1 MTNVVRCDGIGG
13 SWTET
18 QRGVPGIVFAVAL
31 TAAFGVLGAGGGRS
45 ASAQQPAP
53 CQPTELY
60 GLELYG
66 PEGGLLEGASGE
78 QDLQL
83 RACVPGT
90 ILLEQ
95 GPVPYLLLAPLN
107 PQTNSDWGFIRI
119 FTVRLC
125 GLDGGS
131 DLPGAKLTVSFQSDA
146 RPANTSRML
155 TLAPD
160 KDKPTLKTTSTPSK
174 GTKVKPGDTINV
186 RMEASEEYNST
197 RYGWQTGVKKIQLT
211 DESRNQVVPP
221 LWEAAGDPRSCA
233 QKQWK
238 QTLDITYTVPSNPP
252 PIIRLRAIAEDFAG
266 NKDDDLGEFPT
277 GDWYGSLKFSWEGV
291 VRGVKTTMTD
301 HMDIVLDYDGQG
313 NLTGSL
319 VGNRSFNV
327 QDHPDCN
334 WAITIPNKL
343 RGKLVGSYTP
353 GADVMSIQLIEP
365 EVAPAPR
372 KNCPGGGYIYSGDS
386 LHEEANFKSA
396 LRSPRAAGD
405 GRFQSDITWMTGP
418 IKSSVSLRL
427 QRAQN

>member
-1 MTNVVRCDGIGG
+1 MANVLRCDGIGG

-107 PQTNSDWGFIRI
+107 PQANSDRGFVRI
-119 FTVRLC
+119 FTVRPC

-221 LWEAAGDPRSCA
+221 LWEAAGDPRA
-233 QKQWK
+233 
-238 QTLDITYTVPSNPP
+238 
-252 PIIRLRAIAEDFAG
+252 
-266 NKDDDLGEFPT
+266 
-277 GDWYGSLKFSWEGV
+277 
-291 VRGVKTTMTD
+291 
-301 HMDIVLDYDGQG
+301 H
-313 NLTGSL
+313 
-319 VGNRSFNV
+319 
-327 QDHPDCN
+327 
-334 WAITIPNKL
+334 
-343 RGKLVGSYTP
+343 
-353 GADVMSIQLIEP
+353 
-365 EVAPAPR
+365 APR
-372 KNCPGGGYIYSGDS
+372 SSGS
-386 LHEEANFKSA
+386 KPWTSPTQCRPIHRRSSA
-396 LRSPRAAGD
+396 CALLLRTLPA
-405 GRFQSDITWMTGP
+405 TKMTTSASSRRG
-418 IKSSVSLRL
+418 IGMGHLSSVGTAWSG
-427 QRAQN
+427 A